1 MPDDDLDAL
10 GRKIAAARGES
21 GDDVSK
27 PNPDAENQRRGLQA
41 GAELVGGILGGG
53 LLGYGLDAWLG
64 TTPGFLLGGLV
75 LGFATALYNI
85 ARLEAGVGTG
95 VGRGLP
101 RTEKPAMKAPDSR

>member
-1 MPDDDLDAL
+1 VPDDLDAL
-10 GRKIAAARGES
+10 GRKIAAARGEPQS
-21 GDDVSK
+21 EPSADT
-27 PNPDAENQRRGLQA
+27 ENRRRGLQA

-64 TTPGFLLGGLV
+64 TTPGFLLGGLI

-85 ARLEAGVGTG
+85 ARLEAGVGTA

-101 RTEKPAMKAPDSR
+101 PAEKPAMKGPDSQTRT